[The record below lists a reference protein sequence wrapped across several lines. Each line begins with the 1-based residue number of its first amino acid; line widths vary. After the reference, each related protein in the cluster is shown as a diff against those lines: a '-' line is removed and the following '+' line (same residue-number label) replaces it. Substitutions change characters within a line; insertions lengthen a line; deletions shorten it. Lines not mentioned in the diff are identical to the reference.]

1 MPEPS
6 WATSDATRRSMQGN
20 RGRDTGPELAVRSA
34 VHNRGLRYRV
44 NTRPLPELRRT
55 ADLVFSRP
63 RVAVFVDGCWWHGC
77 EEHYSAPR
85 ANSDYWNRKVES
97 NRRRDADTNSRLQEA
112 GWIVLRFWEHDDPE
126 QVATQVEEVV
136 RPRG

>member
-34 VHNRGLRYRV
+34 VHSRGLRYRV

-136 RPRG
+136 RSQD

>member
-6 WATSDATRRSMQGN
+6 WATSNATRRSMQGN

-34 VHNRGLRYRV
+34 VHSRGLRYRV

>member
-34 VHNRGLRYRV
+34 VHSRGLRYRV

-55 ADLVFSRP
+55 ADLVLSPPRWPFS
-63 RVAVFVDGCWWHGC
+63 
-77 EEHYSAPR
+77 
-85 ANSDYWNRKVES
+85 
-97 NRRRDADTNSRLQEA
+97 
-112 GWIVLRFWEHDDPE
+112 
-126 QVATQVEEVV
+126 
-136 RPRG
+136 

>member
-34 VHNRGLRYRV
+34 VHSRGLRYRV

>member
-34 VHNRGLRYRV
+34 VHSRGLRYRV

-97 NRRRDADTNSRLQEA
+97 NRRRDADTNCRLQEA

-126 QVATQVEEVV
+126 QVATQIEKVV
-136 RPRG
+136 RSRD

>member
-1 MPEPS
+1 M
-6 WATSDATRRSMQGN
+6 
-20 RGRDTGPELAVRSA
+20 
-34 VHNRGLRYRV
+34 
-44 NTRPLPELRRT
+44 
-55 ADLVFSRP
+55 
-63 RVAVFVDGCWWHGC
+63 AVFVDGCWWHGC

>member
-1 MPEPS
+1 MLESS

-34 VHNRGLRYRV
+34 VHSRGLRYRV

-85 ANSDYWNRKVES
+85 ANADYWHRKVES